1 MTAAR
6 RLAAILVGGY
16 KLGLGAIERPAPSR
30 LRAELRSTGIISA
43 GLEVIDA
50 FRRFEDVGAG
60 VEGDQQARD
69 GSFGDLRRKAFS
81 LE

>member
-30 LRAELRSTGIISA
+30 LRAELPINRYHI
-43 GLEVIDA
+43 
-50 FRRFEDVGAG
+50 RRP
-60 VEGDQQARD
+60 
-69 GSFGDLRRKAFS
+69 
-81 LE
+81 